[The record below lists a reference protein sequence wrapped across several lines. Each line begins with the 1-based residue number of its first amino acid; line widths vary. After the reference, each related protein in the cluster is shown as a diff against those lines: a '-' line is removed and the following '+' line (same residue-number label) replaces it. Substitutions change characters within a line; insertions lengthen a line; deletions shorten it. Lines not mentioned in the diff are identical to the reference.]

1 MDRKIREAFGEVR
14 AGEDLKESTLAYLAR
29 KTGGFQGKKPR
40 PLARRLAA
48 AACSLLVVAGV
59 GLLGGWVYYTPT
71 AAIQIGVTPPVQL
84 AVNRFGRVIGAGDS
98 TAAQELEHQ
107 PYAQAVEAL
116 VEQAGQEELSIAVA
130 GEDEGQC
137 REILAQ
143 VEDCAGGAACTLASE
158 EEMAAAQEAGLPYG
172 KYRAFLELQAL
183 DPSLTPEDVAGMTMR
198 EIRAWIDELAAEDAE
213 GTASGQGQG
222 NGQGNGQG
230 KRKGKS

>member
-1 MDRKIREAFGEVR
+1 MDRKIWEAFGEIR
-14 AGEDLKESTLAYLAR
+14 AGEDLKESTLAYVAQ

-48 AACSLLVVAGV
+48 AACSLLVVAGA

-71 AAIQIGVTPPVQL
+71 AAIQVGVTPPVEL
-84 AVNRFGRVIGAGDS
+84 SVNRFGRVIGTGEG

-143 VEDCAGGAACTLASE
+143 VEDCAGGRRLHPGQRGGGGGRPGGRSALWEVPGLSGAAG
-158 EEMAAAQEAGLPYG
+158 AGPQPHPRG
-172 KYRAFLELQAL
+172 RGGHDHAG
-183 DPSLTPEDVAGMTMR
+183 DPGVD
-198 EIRAWIDELAAEDAE
+198 
-213 GTASGQGQG
+213 
-222 NGQGNGQG
+222 
-230 KRKGKS
+230 